1 MNFNGIK
8 FTINFK
14 KEIDKYNFYNFMEK
28 LNIAKTNYKISD
40 KESKNKKHLK
50 YFIYKLEHESN
61 QPYNKDILRNYM
73 KITRNSNN

>member
-28 LNIAKTNYKISD
+28 LNIAKTKERENRIS
-40 KESKNKKHLK
+40 H
-50 YFIYKLEHESN
+50 FG
-61 QPYNKDILRNYM
+61 
-73 KITRNSNN
+73 

>member
-40 KESKNKKHLK
+40 KESKNKKQRM
-50 YFIYKLEHESN
+50 EE
-61 QPYNKDILRNYM
+61 
-73 KITRNSNN
+73 